1 MTTEQLESVIAAT
14 GHDRFRW
21 LTSGANPDPVSR
33 EGYRRLVV
41 ARAEAVAADPSAY
54 PPLAT
59 QAANLAGSLRDW
71 LRSGAPI
78 TPGAERERRRA
89 ICRACP
95 KYDRDRGRCT
105 ACGCF
110 GALKPWLGTATCPEG
125 RWADPSQGVPEG
137 ER

>member
-71 LRSGAPI
+71 LRAGLPI
-78 TPGAERERRRA
+78 TPRAERARRLA
-89 ICRACP
+89 ICEACP
-95 KYDRDRGRCT
+95 LFDAAARRCT

-110 GALKPWLGTATCPEG
+110 GDVKPWLGTATCPHG
-125 RWADPSQGVPEG
+125 KWDRDPPPPE
-137 ER
+137 E